1 MRFVV
6 LFLTL
11 PFLLFACS
19 TDEDVK
25 EDTAVECGD
34 DTGTPVD
41 TGDTADTA
49 DTAIDPVDTGA
60 DTGDTGDTATD
71 PVDTGAD
78 TGTSDTGTEDTG
90 GDTAETPP
98 A

>member
-1 MRFVV
+1 MRFMV

-19 TDEDVK
+19 TDDDVK
-25 EDTAVECGD
+25 EDTVAECAD
-34 DTGTPVD
+34 DTGEVVD

-49 DTAIDPVDTGA
+49 DTAETGDPVDTGA
-60 DTGDTGDTATD
+60 DTGDTATD
-71 PVDTGAD
+71 PVDTGSD